1 VVAVGGLACVVGLGL
16 AGCGGHL
23 SASAGHS
30 RRSAGA
36 PTSTAA
42 EIPVVEHARNLS
54 EAPVVRPD
62 DAPPPTK
69 LLTRNLVVGTGGTAT
84 RDSTVVVRYVGADYR
99 TGKVFN
105 TTWTSGQ
112 VATFPLSQVIPG
124 FAEGIEGMKVGGRRE
139 IVIPWTLGYGA
150 SGNPPVIAPKETLVF
165 VVDLVAL
172 S

>member
-1 VVAVGGLACVVGLGL
+1 MLAVGLGL
-16 AGCGGHL
+16 AGCGGHARTSVR
-23 SASAGHS
+23 SA
-30 RRSAGA
+30 RRSAPA
-36 PTSTAA
+36 TNSTAA
-42 EIPVVEHARNLS
+42 EIPTVEHARNLS

-69 LLTRNLVVGTGGTAT
+69 LLVKNLVVGTGGTAT
-84 RDSTVVVRYVGADYR
+84 RDSTVVVRYVGVDYR

-105 TTWTSGQ
+105 STWTSGQ
-112 VATFPLSQVIPG
+112 VATFSLSEVIPG
-124 FAEGIEGMKVGGRRE
+124 FARGIEGMKVGGRRE

-150 SGNPPVIAPKETLVF
+150 TGNPPVIAPKETLVF